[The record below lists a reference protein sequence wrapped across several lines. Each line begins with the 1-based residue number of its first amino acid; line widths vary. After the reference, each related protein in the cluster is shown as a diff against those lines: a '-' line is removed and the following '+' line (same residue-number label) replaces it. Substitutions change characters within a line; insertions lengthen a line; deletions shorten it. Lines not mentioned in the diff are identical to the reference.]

1 MMMFENMNIPAIL
14 AVVMFFLSV
23 GAVLAKTGSSDE

>member
-14 AVVMFFLSV
+14 AVTIFFLTV
-23 GAVLAKTGSSDE
+23 GAVLIKTGASNE

>member
-1 MMMFENMNIPAIL
+1 MMFENMNIPAIL

-23 GAVLAKTGSSDE
+23 GAVLVKTGAPDE